1 MFCDEVQKQAVG
13 AEVIKTLKPA
23 DVMVKIV
30 HDELVRLMGP
40 VDPKI
45 PFVTPGPT
53 VLLMAG
59 LQGSGKTTTCGKMA
73 KMLLNGPSDPCWSRP
88 TSSDR
93 PPSTS
98 SKSSA
103 NRSAYPSTPNAGHQ
117 NPVKVC
123 RNGIAQA
130 RKTDRDVV
138 ILDTAGRLAIDE
150 ELMAEVAQVAQTT
163 NPQQI
168 YLVLD
173 AMTGQDA
180 VNTARAFNERLELD
194 GVILTKFD
202 SDTRG
207 GAALSVKQVTGKPI
221 KFIGVGEKLEAIE
234 PFHPDRIAG
243 RILGMGD
250 MLSLVEQAQKQYDA
264 EEAAKLEAKMKT
276 GKFGLD
282 DFLLQLRKM
291 KQMGSMRDLIKKIPG
306 MGDMMGDMEIDEG
319 ELARME
325 AVIQSM
331 TPRGARTQ
339 RSSTPR
345 AGAASPADPA
355 ADPSDVSQLV
365 KSFEPMRNMMK
376 AMSRAEVAYGA
387 PCSMGTQFSKMMA
400 EGGVPKMKGS
410 TACPIGCL
418 FCESGQ
424 IIRSRSLTVDEIL
437 CQFDEMVHRH
447 DSADTP
453 QVLCS
458 FQGIGEPSLVPYHVI
473 DVGHQI
479 LMRDSR
485 FAISVST
492 TGANLDAFRIW
503 RESGLFFA
511 CIQISLGAPTD
522 NSRES
527 LMDVCAPIEAI
538 IREALWCAQTPNTAN
553 VKFNLVLIAGVN
565 DSNDD
570 VNKII
575 SLFRDTPFTIKLS
588 SLNKTTCAAAHGL
601 RPSSK
606 QRALSISR
614 ILRNAGINSYV
625 FGAFSDIDM
634 SCGQLVALEI
644 NGGD

>member
-1 MFCDEVQKQAVG
+1 MFDTLSNRLSGIFRGLRGRGKITEENVAEVMREIRTALLEADVHLEVVRTFCDEVQKQAVG
-13 AEVIKTLKPA
+13 AEVIKTLRPA

-45 PFVTPGPT
+45 PFITPGPT

-73 KMLLNGPSDPCWSRP
+73 KMLLEQAKRP
-88 TSSDR
+88 LLVAADLKR
-93 PPSTS
+93 PAAIDQLEVLGGQINVPVYTER
-98 SKSSA
+98 
-103 NRSAYPSTPNAGHQ
+103 NHQ

-150 ELMAEVAQVAQTT
+150 ELMAEVAQIAQTT

-180 VNTARAFNERLELD
+180 VNTARAFNQRLELD

-234 PFHPDRIAG
+234 PFHPDRVAG

-250 MLSLVEQAQKQYDA
+250 VLSLVEQAQKQYDA

-306 MGDMMGDMEIDEG
+306 MGDMMGDMEIDES

-331 TPRGARTQ
+331 TPRERENPKIIDASRRRRIARGSGT
-339 RSSTPR
+339 
-345 AGAASPADPA
+345 
-355 ADPSDVSQLV
+355 DPSDVSQLV

-376 AMSRAEVAYGA
+376 AMSGQSFWQRIK
-387 PCSMGTQFSKMMA
+387 MGTQFSQMMA
-400 EGGVPKMKGS
+400 GGGAMPRMKGS
-410 TACPIGCL
+410 TAAPKRQL
-418 FCESGQ
+418 
-424 IIRSRSLTVDEIL
+424 SRKDK
-437 CQFDEMVHRH
+437 RK
-447 DSADTP
+447 
-453 QVLCS
+453 
-458 FQGIGEPSLVPYHVI
+458 
-473 DVGHQI
+473 
-479 LMRDSR
+479 RR
-485 FAISVST
+485 
-492 TGANLDAFRIW
+492 R
-503 RESGLFFA
+503 R
-511 CIQISLGAPTD
+511 
-522 NSRES
+522 
-527 LMDVCAPIEAI
+527 
-538 IREALWCAQTPNTAN
+538 
-553 VKFNLVLIAGVN
+553 
-565 DSNDD
+565 
-570 VNKII
+570 
-575 SLFRDTPFTIKLS
+575 
-588 SLNKTTCAAAHGL
+588 
-601 RPSSK
+601 
-606 QRALSISR
+606 
-614 ILRNAGINSYV
+614 
-625 FGAFSDIDM
+625 
-634 SCGQLVALEI
+634 
-644 NGGD
+644 